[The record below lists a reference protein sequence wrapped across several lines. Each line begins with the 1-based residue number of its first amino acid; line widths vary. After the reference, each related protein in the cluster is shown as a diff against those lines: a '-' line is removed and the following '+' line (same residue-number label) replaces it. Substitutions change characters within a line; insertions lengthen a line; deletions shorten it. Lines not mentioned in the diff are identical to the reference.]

1 MYMEKTTHPFLQL
14 LIMFALTL
22 GMLAVGSVLVFVAAA
37 LGVDVLSSSN
47 MLVFQAISQLL
58 MFVVPV
64 VLVVLIYHRH
74 EARPFLRLDFSRRP
88 WLMALAGLAVWVL
101 LMPLM
106 DWCTVWN
113 DNWHFSAPFEP
124 LEKMLRE
131 IGEHTKAVMET
142 MLAGAGVG
150 TLLANLVV
158 IALVPAVC
166 EEFFFRA
173 GMQNLMLRWVKNPH
187 VAIWITAAVFSLF
200 HGEVFAFMPRFIMGA
215 ILGYL
220 YLGSNSIVPNMV
232 AHFFNNA
239 MVVVLYWLIARGVL
253 DVDPEAPMAAAW
265 PITLGCTVAAV
276 AVANVSFGKNLK
288 ISR

>member
-1 MYMEKTTHPFLQL
+1 
-14 LIMFALTL
+14 
-22 GMLAVGSVLVFVAAA
+22 
-37 LGVDVLSSSN
+37 
-47 MLVFQAISQLL
+47 
-58 MFVVPV
+58 
-64 VLVVLIYHRH
+64 
-74 EARPFLRLDFSRRP
+74 
-88 WLMALAGLAVWVL
+88 
-101 LMPLM
+101 
-106 DWCTVWN
+106 
-113 DNWHFSAPFEP
+113 
-124 LEKMLRE
+124 
-131 IGEHTKAVMET
+131 MET

>member
-22 GMLAVGSVLVFVAAA
+22 GMLAVGSVLMFVAAA

-64 VLVVLIYHRH
+64 LLVVLIYHRH

-113 DNWHFSAPFEP
+113 DSWHFSAPFEP

-187 VAIWITAAVFSLF
+187 VAIWVTAAVFSLF

-276 AVANVSFGKNLK
+276 AVAYVSFGKNLK